1 MALTNFDDD
10 QFEEVP
16 PEGGADDLRDVE
28 SPEPQPG
35 GNKTFVIV
43 VGVIVGLF
51 VLALAGLVL
60 IAPRILADQKSAYIQ
75 QAAEI
80 NAANTATSVFAT
92 QNALAEQ
99 LALTPTA
106 TLEPTMAPEP
116 SATPVLAQPTEEPTK
131 EPIEPALGAEEAM
144 QHTAT
149 VAALLTEMAGGT
161 GGGAGTEVPTVAVTV
176 IATATALPNTGLMDD
191 LGQFGLAG
199 TLGLAALL
207 VVIIMVARRL
217 RLSAH

>member
-92 QNALAEQ
+92 QNALAEL

-116 SATPVLAQPTEEPTK
+116 SATPVLAQPTEEPT
-131 EPIEPALGAEEAM
+131 EPALSAEESM

-207 VVIIMVARRL
+207 VAIIMVARRL